1 MLPSY
6 RLRQE
11 SMGFIFGDADF
22 RLAYIE
28 DKNEGVWSR
37 IAHTRYIQRIRKYLR
52 QRAQNDYILCC
63 LPKKNVWRK
72 RIKSLV
78 NSR

>member
-1 MLPSY
+1 
-6 RLRQE
+6 
-11 SMGFIFGDADF
+11 MGFIFAEADF
-22 RLAYIE
+22 RFSHIE
-28 DKNEGVWSR
+28 DKNEGVWSL
-37 IAHTRYIQRIRKYLR
+37 IGHTKWIQHMRKYLR

-63 LPKKNVWRK
+63 LPKKNIWRK